1 MEKPP
6 RYYNSLYSYQILNPQ
21 FIYQFIFLYEDFLKD
36 DDIFWLVLKL
46 EIISYYR
53 VIIYILKDFGFF

>member
-36 DDIFWLVLKL
+36 DDFFGLCWNLRLL
-46 EIISYYR
+46 
-53 VIIYILKDFGFF
+53 VIIEL